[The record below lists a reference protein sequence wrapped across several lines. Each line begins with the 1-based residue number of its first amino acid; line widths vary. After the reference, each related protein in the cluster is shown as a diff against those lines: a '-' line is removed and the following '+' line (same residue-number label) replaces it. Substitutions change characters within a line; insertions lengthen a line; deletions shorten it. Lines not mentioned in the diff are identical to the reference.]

1 MKLEVQDIVVA
12 LGRRQVLGGA
22 SLQAAAGEM
31 IAIVGPNGAGKSTLL
46 RTMAGL
52 LRPMAGSVLLDQR
65 DLARWARADMARAIA
80 YLPQARAVH
89 WPMSVE
95 NVVALGRLPHGSGP
109 GRLRGADRSAVHSA
123 LASMDLTELRT
134 RPATELSGGELARAL
149 VARALAQEAQVLLAD
164 EPTAGLDPAH
174 QMALFEKLRQIA
186 AEGCTVIVAL
196 HDLSSAARYCD
207 RIVLLKN
214 GRTLADG
221 PPDTVLS
228 SDWLAEVYGI
238 EARLVRI
245 DGLPLVVTAAE
256 LPCSAVNRS
265 RAAGGA
271 N

>member
-1 MKLEVQDIVVA
+1 MTFEAQDVVVA
-12 LGRRQVLGGA
+12 LGRRQVLDGA
-22 SLQAAAGEM
+22 SLKAAAGET

-52 LRPMAGSVLLDQR
+52 LKPTAGSVLLDQR
-65 DLARWARADMARAIA
+65 DLAHWSRADMARAIA

-89 WPMSVE
+89 WPMTVE
-95 NVVALGRLPHGSGP
+95 NVVALGRLPYGASP
-109 GRLRGADRSAVHSA
+109 GRLRTTDHAAVESA
-123 LASMDLTELRT
+123 LVSMDLMALRT

-149 VARALAQEAQVLLAD
+149 VARALAQKARVLLAD

-174 QMALFEKLRQIA
+174 QIALFEKLRQIA

-207 RIVLLKN
+207 RIVLVKN

-221 PPDTVLS
+221 PPDAVLS
-228 SDWLAEVYGI
+228 SEWLATVYGI

-245 DGLPLVVTAAE
+245 DGLPLVMTAAE
-256 LPCSAVNRS
+256 LPCSRANRS
-265 RAAGGA
+265 RVAGGA
-271 N
+271 S